1 MTDGNRLT
9 IVDHFL
15 RYINTESL
23 CCTPKTS
30 MIFVCQ
36 LFFSVKKKKYHT
48 KYS

>member
-30 MIFVCQ
+30 IFVCQ